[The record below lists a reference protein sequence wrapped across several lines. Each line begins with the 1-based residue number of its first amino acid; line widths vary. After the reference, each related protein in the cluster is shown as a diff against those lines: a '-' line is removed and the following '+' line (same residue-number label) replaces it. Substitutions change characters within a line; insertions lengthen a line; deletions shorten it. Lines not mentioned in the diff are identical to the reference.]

1 MSDHSSHHSWY
12 TCYCLQEHYSSL
24 LFLSIP
30 IFFLF
35 SHYVLNVVTLNIITS
50 TYGYCKPCHCASVWC
65 MSLLGN
71 VENIV
76 LGIVIVLQSS
86 TYFSIY
92 FFQLAYYSVYVL
104 RKMFDL
110 FSGYAWGKLW
120 GTLDERKW
128 LRRIVFLETVAGVP
142 GMVGAMVRHLRSLRH
157 MDRDHGWIHTLLG
170 VCVCVCVCVCCTSF
184 FIYMLY

>member
-1 MSDHSSHHSWY
+1 MHF
-12 TCYCLQEHYSSL
+12 LGQFSL
-24 LFLSIP
+24 
-30 IFFLF
+30 
-35 SHYVLNVVTLNIITS
+35 
-50 TYGYCKPCHCASVWC
+50 
-65 MSLLGN
+65 
-71 VENIV
+71 IV
-76 LGIVIVLQSS
+76 MV
-86 TYFSIY
+86 FH

-128 LRRIVFLETVAGVP
+128 LTRIVFLETVAGVP

-170 VCVCVCVCVCCTSF
+170 LCVCVRACVCVCACVWVCACW
-184 FIYMLY
+184 LYYTISNPDVDVHCSTLYLIRLRTL